1 MRKYEIMYIINSK
14 LEEENRN
21 KVIEDLH
28 GIITS
33 NGGKITDVNQM
44 GLKEFAYR
52 IEDMTKGY
60 YVVTYFEA
68 DNDALKEFDRLIG
81 INSNVVRYMIINKE
95 EQ

>member
-44 GLKEFAYR
+44 GLKDFAYR